1 MQNILD
7 STLLNQKCF
16 LFLWFG
22 ERDSSRHPPALD
34 GDLRQE
40 LDDYL
45 DRREN
50 EVETMTTIS
59 ENYEEESS
67 RQEREITR
75 TGKNHKSEREKSVFC
90 KRLLDRRMQNI

>member
-22 ERDSSRHPPALD
+22 SHIVWRERFAATPPALD

-50 EVETMTTIS
+50 EVETMTTKS
-59 ENYEEESS
+59 ENYEEESYA
-67 RQEREITR
+67 R
-75 TGKNHKSEREKSVFC
+75 REKSRGQERIIKARERNQFSVKGF
-90 KRLLDRRMQNI
+90 